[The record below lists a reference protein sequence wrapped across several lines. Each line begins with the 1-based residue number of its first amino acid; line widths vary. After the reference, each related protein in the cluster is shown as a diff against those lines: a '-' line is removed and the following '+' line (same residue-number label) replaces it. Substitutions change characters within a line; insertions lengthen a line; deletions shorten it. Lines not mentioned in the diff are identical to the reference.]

1 MNVGKTRGT
10 VIVRAIGELI
20 IVIVGVVLGLAVDR
34 WVAGIDD
41 RSTVEAW
48 SRQLSEAITQDS
60 AAMTARMQTYQA
72 NTTRG
77 LELLNTIEGKPQ
89 EILDPTEFV
98 RTTEMVGWW
107 VPFNAER
114 STWDEITATGQLS
127 LFEDADLRKALTA
140 YYAYLDRLANLEE
153 QWVMVFQDYWE
164 RQQAVVPPL
173 LRIEILD
180 DEFGLG
186 TSRPVT
192 QAEARIIAAG
202 FQQDDALKG
211 ALGTAVG
218 VYRYGIPFLAE
229 YFPIAAAAKAAL
241 GAN

>member
-1 MNVGKTRGT
+1 MNVKKTRSS
-10 VIVRAIGELI
+10 VIVGAIAELL

-41 RSTVEAW
+41 RSAVEAW
-48 SRQLSEAITQDS
+48 SRQLNEAVTQDS
-60 AAMTARMQTYQA
+60 IGMASRMQTYEA
-72 NTTRG
+72 NTDRG
-77 LELLNTIEGKPQ
+77 LTLLNTIERTPQ
-89 EILDPTEFV
+89 DISDPTEFV
-98 RTTEMVGWW
+98 RATEMMGWW
-107 VPFNAER
+107 APFNADR

-140 YYAYLDRLANLEE
+140 YYAYLDRLSKLEE
-153 QWVMVFQDYWE
+153 QWVLVFQDYWE

-192 QAEARIIAAG
+192 QAEARNIAAA
-202 FQQDDALKG
+202 FRQDDALKG

-218 VYRYGIPFLAE
+218 VYRYGIPLLAE
-229 YFPIAAAAKAAL
+229 FFPIAAAVKTAL
-241 GAN
+241 AN